1 MIVVVWLCLSFT
13 CFPNSEGYMRHLF
26 HRCQASGLIS
36 QKQELP
42 EKGGLNISST
52 LNCAGFNA
60 TYTHHLSVATRPS
73 SRSGVN
79 KCDWNSAM
87 CCPFLSLCR
96 EQKHKA
102 GTWGAHLC
110 RTHVQCSTMELSWAE
125 LTPRVFTQL
134 HPLWNLCSL
143 DIWNS
148 HETYYMLLNLHLLS
162 RKKSRKETTA
172 EMLRSKWSFPYTF
185 TGITGL
191 LWDWIFVLRQG
202 PMDAHKLSW
211 ALTVLC
217 WLLHVSKDVKKKEK

>member
-1 MIVVVWLCLSFT
+1 MWLKLCHVLSF
-13 CFPNSEGYMRHLF
+13 P
-26 HRCQASGLIS
+26 
-36 QKQELP
+36 
-42 EKGGLNISST
+42 
-52 LNCAGFNA
+52 
-60 TYTHHLSVATRPS
+60 
-73 SRSGVN
+73 
-79 KCDWNSAM
+79 
-87 CCPFLSLCR
+87 LSL
-96 EQKHKA
+96 QGAKA
-102 GTWGAHLC
+102 QGRNLRCSPLQGTCAMQHHG
-110 RTHVQCSTMELSWAE
+110 TELSWAE

-217 WLLHVSKDVKKKEK
+217 WLLHVSKDVKKTEK

>member
-13 CFPNSEGYMRHLF
+13 CFPNSEGYIRHLF

-110 RTHVQCSTMELSWAE
+110 RTRAMQHHGTELSWANSKGVYTASSTVE
-125 LTPRVFTQL
+125 PLQPWHLKLT
-134 HPLWNLCSL
+134 WNL
-143 DIWNS
+143 
-148 HETYYMLLNLHLLS
+148 LHAPQS
-162 RKKSRKETTA
+162 SS
-172 EMLRSKWSFPYTF
+172 SK
-185 TGITGL
+185 
-191 LWDWIFVLRQG
+191 Q
-202 PMDAHKLSW
+202 
-211 ALTVLC
+211 
-217 WLLHVSKDVKKKEK
+217 KEKQEGNNSRNAEK